1 MFKRGNCMKRFL
13 SLLLALAIAGSTLS
27 PAWAAESPLPEPE
40 EIATLSMLN
49 PLLEADGEEAAQ
61 SALDALAQAPFEDKL
76 LTLAQIA
83 EYVDNGAADMELL
96 IGFLPYIGEDLRDG
110 LDADVATAILQ
121 EDAFSDTF
129 KIYVID
135 LANSQ
140 DNFFST
146 AYNEVLSRLA
156 LDNTAGEELRIYAA
170 HNLDADRIAD
180 PVAVYETL
188 YHEADSMENRMLM
201 LKDIGFVEP
210 ATARELS
217 LDVLEQYE
225 KYESRIVTMANKA
238 YIRSIDGEQE
248 YIDTIIGL
256 NREMMAVQDAD
267 LTTGCLLALSE
278 LREPEA
284 VELIFELDSFDDLS
298 GLYKLVDYNMDG
310 VLAYTEE
317 AGIES
322 LQKIVEAAPVEEFI
336 PALEAKLMQRSTT
349 PEEQEILEELLAIVE
364 IANSEVETFAASTSN
379 WDGYAIFRDG
389 VTIPIIGM
397 KIDWHAGIVY
407 TSTGKSSSAITKVA
421 HHPGTGKVATVNASF
436 SAFLDGN
443 NTFKGARKTPNL
455 TTAVRNKILQTCRD
469 LDAESV
475 GYCFDVLI
483 KFSGVSSDMQID
495 PENVKSTRCDGF
507 VEYCYE
513 YNGQLVRGAYIDTVS
528 GAQYDNERAAGEFTP
543 RTMHYGMSAA

>member
-1 MFKRGNCMKRFL
+1 MKRFL
-13 SLLLALAIAGSTLS
+13 SLLLTLAIAGSTLS

-146 AYNEVLSRLA
+146 AYNEALTQVA

-188 YHEADSMENRMLM
+188 YHEADSMEDRMLM

-248 YIDTIIGL
+248 YIDTIIDL

-389 VTIPIIGM
+389 VTIPNTSIQIN
-397 KIDWHAGIVY
+397 WHAGIVY
-407 TSTGKSSSAITKVA
+407 SSTGKSSSAITKVA
-421 HHPGTGKVATVNASF
+421 HHSGKGYATINATF
-436 SAFLDGN
+436 SQFLGGN
-443 NTFKGARKTPNL
+443 NTFKGARKTSNL
-455 TTAVRNKILQTCRD
+455 TTAVRNKILQTCRE
-469 LDAESV
+469 LDAEAIS
-475 GYCFDVLI
+475 YDFWVLI
-483 KFSGVSSDMQID
+483 KYSGVGSNLQIY
-495 PENVKSTRCDGF
+495 PENLTHVRCDGF

-513 YNGQLVRGAYIDTVS
+513 YNGECIRGSFINTVT
-528 GAQYDNERAAGEFTP
+528 GAEFDNGRSLSDFTP
-543 RTMHYGMSAA
+543 HSMYDAMKPI

>member
-1 MFKRGNCMKRFL
+1 MKRFL

-248 YIDTIIGL
+248 YIDTIIDL

-389 VTIPIIGM
+389 VNIPATGIE
-397 KIDWHAGIVY
+397 IDWHAGIVY

-421 HHPGTGKVATVNASF
+421 HHSGKGYATINATF
-436 SAFLDGN
+436 SQFLDGN
-443 NTFKGARKTPNL
+443 NTFKGARKTSNL

-469 LDAESV
+469 LDAEAV
-475 GYCFDVLI
+475 GYTFGVLI
-483 KFSGVSSDMQID
+483 TCSEVGFDQQIY
-495 PENVKSTRCDGF
+495 PENITKTRCDGF

-513 YNGQLVRGAYIDTVS
+513 YNDELIRGAYIDTLP
-528 GAQYDNERAAGEFTP
+528 GMQYDNDLALGVYTP
-543 RTMHYGMSAA
+543 HSMYNMMNAV